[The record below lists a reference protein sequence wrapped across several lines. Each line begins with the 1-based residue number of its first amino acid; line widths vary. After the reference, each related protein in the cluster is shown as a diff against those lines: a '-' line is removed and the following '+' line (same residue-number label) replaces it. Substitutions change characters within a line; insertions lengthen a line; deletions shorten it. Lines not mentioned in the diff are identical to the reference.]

1 MGRGVGACV
10 REWEGGVWVSPM
22 DSALL
27 LPWGRPAVDPR
38 AAVLRARCNALK
50 EPLLRR
56 MHPRAMADDTHLPS
70 EAGGRSCIHLSPG
83 NTNVRWRLEVQK
95 VIIR

>member
-1 MGRGVGACV
+1 MSHGFSAATTMGRARWCSRV
-10 REWEGGVWVSPM
+10 P
-22 DSALL
+22 
-27 LPWGRPAVDPR
+27 
-38 AAVLRARCNALK
+38 VLRARCNALK
-50 EPLLRR
+50 ETLLRR
-56 MHPRAMADDTHLPS
+56 MHPRALMDDTRLPS